1 MNNVIKLLPSSTNRG
16 SGVPSP
22 SSLNASRSLP
32 VIALTGS
39 DGSGKSTLQANL
51 VAHLREHGPTEALYL
66 GQSSGRIG
74 EWIATLPIIG
84 KSFNRYLLSKSD
96 KVHDRPSAPPGNM
109 TALAIYLL
117 SRWRAHK
124 FGRMLAMAS
133 RGVLVV
139 TDRYPQAEKA
149 GFSFDGPQLAKTEGG
164 NWWVRRLRV
173 SERRLYDWMAASVP
187 MLVIRLNVDAETA
200 HARKPDHKL
209 SSLREKAAGFP
220 LLRFNGASILDL
232 DARDEAASVL
242 KDSLSAIHAALNAT
256 PAQVAAA

>member
-1 MNNVIKLLPSSTNRG
+1 MNNVIKLLPSSANRV
-16 SGVPSP
+16 SGVPISP
-22 SSLNASRSLP
+22 SLEASRPLS

-51 VAHLREHGPTEALYL
+51 VARLREFGPTEALYL

-84 KSFNRYLLSKSD
+84 PSLNRYLLSKSN
-96 KVHDRPSAPPGNM
+96 KVHDRPSAPPGNV

-124 FGRMLAMAS
+124 FGRMLAMARS
-133 RGVLVV
+133 GVLVV
-139 TDRYPQAEKA
+139 TDRYPQSERA
-149 GFSFDGPQLAKTEGG
+149 GFNFDGPQLAKTEGG
-164 NWWVRRLRV
+164 NWWVRRLRD
-173 SERRLYDWMAASVP
+173 SERRLYEWMAASVP

-209 SSLREKAAGFP
+209 SSLREKAAGWP
-220 LLRFNGASILDL
+220 HLTFNGAPILDL

-242 KDSLSAIHAALNAT
+242 NASLQAIRAALEAS
-256 PAQVAAA
+256 PIQAAAA

>member
-1 MNNVIKLLPSSTNRG
+1 MNNVIKLLPSSANRV
-16 SGVPSP
+16 SGVPIS
-22 SSLNASRSLP
+22 SSLPHSRHLS
-32 VIALTGS
+32 VIALTGC
-39 DGSGKSTLQANL
+39 DGSGKSTLQADL
-51 VAHLREHGPTEALYL
+51 VANLREHGPTEALYL

-84 KSFNRYLLSKSD
+84 PSFNRYLVGKSD
-96 KVHDRPSAPPGNM
+96 KVHDRPSAPPGNV

-124 FGRMLAMAS
+124 FRRMLAMAS

-139 TDRYPQAEKA
+139 TDRYPQVEKA

-164 NWWVRRLRV
+164 NWWVRRLRA
-173 SERRLYDWMAASVP
+173 SERKLYVWMAASVP

-209 SSLREKAAGFP
+209 SSLREKIAGWP
-220 LLRFNGASILDL
+220 DLRFNGAPILDL
-232 DARDEAASVL
+232 DARDEAATVL
-242 KDSLSAIHAALNAT
+242 NASLDAIHAALQAS
-256 PAQVAAA
+256 PAQAAAA